1 MIESQEALSFDAAP
15 GATRV
20 SQQRRGSAGKCS
32 TMNEGVAMHVTDFLA
47 PGLWLSADAGPRYLQ
62 LRQRIS
68 DGVAQGILKQGN
80 PLPPEREIASLTDL
94 SRVTVRKAIKSLAE
108 EGLIVQRQGS
118 GSFVA
123 TKTPQIEQSLS
134 RLTSFTEDM
143 SRRGMV
149 SSSRWLERG
158 IFMPSPDEV
167 ITLALASDASV
178 TRIAR
183 LRTADE
189 KPMAIERASLP
200 VSILPN
206 PLIVETSL
214 YAVLEEAGMRPVRA
228 LQKISAIN
236 LGDADASLLE
246 VEPGRAGLKIE
257 RISYLA
263 DGRVAE
269 FTQSIYRGDAYNFVA
284 ELRLAKE

>member
-1 MIESQEALSFDAAP
+1 
-15 GATRV
+15 
-20 SQQRRGSAGKCS
+20 
-32 TMNEGVAMHVTDFLA
+32 MNEGVAMNVTDFLA

-62 LRQRIS
+62 LRRRIS